1 MTQKLRYFCTLLL
14 MAVVGVAWADEELA
28 YTLQPTSGTN
38 NGYAGN
44 CDIEING
51 ITWNLTGNSTI
62 QPWRIGGKSL
72 NGVDRELYSKTAI
85 EGNITKIEVTHGTAS
100 GITINS
106 WTLVVASDESFTSVV
121 STLTPTFTASET
133 TTITRPDGVDW
144 SDCYYKFIY
153 NVTVSGSSNKFLQ
166 FSEAKFYKDAA
177 SGNTPSI
184 TADNV
189 NIAYDET
196 GGVIAYTI
204 ENEVEGGSVNATTTA
219 DWISFD
225 PSFNSPIA
233 FSCEA
238 NEGGERTAT
247 VTLTYSYGDSESVTK
262 NVTVTQAGN
271 PNAPGT
277 ENNPYTV
284 AQARAAIDANTGV
297 TGVYATGIVS
307 EIVTPLNT
315 QYGNISYNISVD
327 GTTTADQLQAF
338 RGKSYNGEKFT
349 SADDIKVGDEVVV
362 YGNLKKYNTTY
373 EFDADN
379 QLVSL
384 NRPVSEDP
392 AVTLDDYTIDVP
404 VEGANG
410 ILTVDYQNIDEVIA
424 DIQFYDATGAEVDA
438 NEYEVWLTAE
448 LDEDNNVNYLAIENN
463 GEERTA
469 YFKVFALVG
478 EEYVYSDLI
487 TITQAAYVAPSIAT
501 LPFEFNSGR
510 AAIEE
515 TDGLTQEGLGS
526 DYASEPKLK
535 FENKNG
541 QISSLLLQFDEE
553 PGKLSFDIKG
563 NNFSGGTFTVQTS
576 EDGVTFTE
584 LASYTELGATQN
596 EEFKNLDANVRFIKW
611 IYTEKVNGNVGLGNI
626 KLEKPATS
634 ATITIKNGFTAT
646 TFSCDKALDF
656 TGQNIAA
663 YIITDENGATAQV
676 WKVPANTGLYIERGD
691 TEGTISYDIPFLTNE
706 ADAEKI
712 TGNLLVGTISEPVN
726 TKTLEGNYTYYLFG
740 KQNGKE
746 AFFKVGENTSDA
758 KATASAGKAYL
769 AVPGAGN
776 AKEMIVIGG
785 DVTGIESIENGT
797 IVNDN
802 YYTIDGKL
810 VKGQPTQKGIYVV
823 NGRKVVIK

>member
-28 YTLQPTSGTN
+28 YTLQPASGTN
-38 NGYAGN
+38 NSYANN
-44 CDIEING
+44 CNIEIDG

-72 NGVDRELYSKTAI
+72 SGVDRELYSKTAI
-85 EGNITKIEVTHGTAS
+85 EDNITKIEVTHGNAS
-100 GITINS
+100 SITINS
-106 WTLVVASDESFTSVV
+106 WTLVVASDASFNSVV
-121 STLTPTFTASET
+121 STLTPTFTANAT
-133 TTITRPDGVDW
+133 ATITRPDGVDW
-144 SDCYYKFIY
+144 SGCYYKFIY
-153 NVTVSGSSNKFLQ
+153 NVTVSGSSNKFVEFTQ
-166 FSEAKFYKDAA
+166 AKFYKDAA
-177 SGNTPSI
+177 SADAPSI

-189 NIAYDET
+189 NIAYDAEE
-196 GGVIAYTI
+196 GVIAYTV
-204 ENEVEGGSVNATTTA
+204 NNPVSGGSVNATTTA
-219 DWISFD
+219 DWISFG

-233 FSCEA
+233 FTCSA
-238 NEGGERTAT
+238 NDGAERTAT
-247 VTLTYSYGDSESVTK
+247 VTLTYSYDNQSVTK

-271 PNAPGT
+271 PNRPGT

-284 AQARAAIDANTGV
+284 AQAIQAIDDANQGTV
-297 TGVYATGIVS
+297 SDVYVAGIVS
-307 EIVTPLNT
+307 QVD
-315 QYGNISYNISVD
+315 SYNNGQITYWISDD
-327 GTTTADQLQAF
+327 GTTTNQF
-338 RGKSYNGEKFT
+338 EVYRGKGIGGANFT
-349 SADDIKVGDEVVV
+349 SQNDVKVGDEVVV
-362 YGNLKKYNTTY
+362 KGNITYYANGGVY
-373 EFDADN
+373 EFAANN

-392 AVTLDDYTIDVP
+392 AITLDDYTIDVP
-404 VEGANG
+404 VEGGEG

-487 TITQAAYVAPSIAT
+487 TITQEAYVAPSYAV
-501 LPFEFNSGR
+501 LPFSYNDGR
-510 AAIEE
+510 ANIED
-515 TDGLTQEGLGS
+515 TDGLTQEGLGN
-526 DYASEPKLK
+526 DYASSPKLR
-535 FENKNG
+535 FDTTG
-541 QISSLLLQFDEE
+541 DWMLLQFDEE
-553 PGKLSFDIKG
+553 PGKLTFDIKG
-563 NNFSGGTFTVQTS
+563 NSFSGGTFTVQTS

-596 EEFKNLDANVRFIKW
+596 VVFTDLGANVRFIKW
-611 IYTEKVNGNVGLGNI
+611 IYTEKVSGNVALGNI

-634 ATITIKNGFTAT
+634 ATITIKDGFKAT

-663 YIITDENGATAQV
+663 YIIIDENGKTEQV
-676 WKVPANTGLYIERGD
+676 TMVPANTGLYIVGAEGD
-691 TEGTISYDIPFLTNE
+691 YEVPFLANE
-706 ADAEKI
+706 EDAEDM

-746 AFFKVGENTSDA
+746 AFFKVGESTPDA